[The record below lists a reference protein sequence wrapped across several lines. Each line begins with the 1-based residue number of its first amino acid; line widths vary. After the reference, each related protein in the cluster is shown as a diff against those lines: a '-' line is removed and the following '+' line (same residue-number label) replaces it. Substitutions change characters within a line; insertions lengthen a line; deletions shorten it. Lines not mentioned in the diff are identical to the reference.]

1 MKTLFINGSPNK
13 NGNTKA
19 LAEKMLKGKAYE
31 TLNLTDYRIG
41 SYGQNFQDDQLD
53 EVIEQMKQA
62 DTIVIGSPL
71 YWHSMSG
78 AIRNVLDR
86 FYGYVDESLLQGKD
100 MYFVFQGYAPTKE
113 QLAAGEYTMSRF
125 AKLYGMNYKGMITE

>member
-1 MKTLFINGSPNK
+1 M
-13 NGNTKA
+13 
-19 LAEKMLKGKAYE
+19 
-31 TLNLTDYRIG
+31 DYKIY
-41 SYGQNFQDDQLD
+41 SYGQNFEDDQLD

-86 FYGYVDESLLQGKD
+86 FYGYVDECLLQGKD

-125 AKLYGMNYKGMITE
+125 AKLYGMNYKGMIAE

>member
-1 MKTLFINGSPNK
+1 M
-13 NGNTKA
+13 A
-19 LAEKMLKGKAYE
+19 
-31 TLNLTDYRIG
+31 DRIKLLPEVVANQIAAG
-41 SYGQNFQDDQLD
+41 EVVNRPSSVVDQLD